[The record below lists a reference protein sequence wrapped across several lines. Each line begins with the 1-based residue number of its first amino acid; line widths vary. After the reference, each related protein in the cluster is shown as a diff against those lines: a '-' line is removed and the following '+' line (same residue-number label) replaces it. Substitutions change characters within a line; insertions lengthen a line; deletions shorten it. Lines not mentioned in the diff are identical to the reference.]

1 MAGTVFLCKSLTTHK
16 ASDFDLVDPSKGKLQ
31 SWNTREI
38 RCGDIYLLP
47 FARLVML
54 RHGIQGYKLCAVQL
68 ILVLLRIP
76 VLLLLALLQQRR
88 YLLLVNLDNLS
99 SG

>member
-1 MAGTVFLCKSLTTHK
+1 
-16 ASDFDLVDPSKGKLQ
+16 
-31 SWNTREI
+31 
-38 RCGDIYLLP
+38 
-47 FARLVML
+47 L